1 MKGQVIRNV
10 DITVLQ
16 PPPGGREFADEAK
29 VLKRGP
35 FDWGKYSPIQVSYD
49 RGVGYIM
56 DGMTRVEMALR
67 AGITALPAII
77 Q

>member
-1 MKGQVIRNV
+1 MSGQTIRNV
-10 DITVLQ
+10 DITKLQ

-29 VLKRGP
+29 VLARGP
-35 FDWGKYSPIQVSYD
+35 FDWEKYSPIIVGYD
-49 RGVGYIM
+49 RGIGYIM

-67 AGITALPAII
+67 AGITTLPAIV